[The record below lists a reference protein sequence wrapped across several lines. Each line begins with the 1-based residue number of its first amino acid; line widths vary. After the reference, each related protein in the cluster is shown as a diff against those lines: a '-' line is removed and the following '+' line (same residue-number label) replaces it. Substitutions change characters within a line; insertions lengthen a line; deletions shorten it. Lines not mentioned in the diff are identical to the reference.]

1 MCRNFKVSGVGT
13 SIFRTCCS
21 LLVANHY
28 RRPSDFAIHILLLVS
43 PERSSSCRIPVA
55 IHPGRA
61 SDGKFLGTVPV
72 KKAEKVF
79 FNFDNV
85 IIVPT
90 MRK

>member
-1 MCRNFKVSGVGT
+1 MCKNFKVSGVGT

-55 IHPGRA
+55 IHRA
-61 SDGKFLGTVPV
+61 SKRWQIFRHGAS
-72 KKAEKVF
+72 KKG
-79 FNFDNV
+79 
-85 IIVPT
+85 
-90 MRK
+90 